1 MLKDLKPLDTT
12 NLKKEAAEYVKDTFG
27 PSLEKST
34 QEALIVAG
42 KTQMVMN
49 EEMKNHKFATEVME
63 MIKPYLSDGVQVG
76 MTYFKAKG
84 LSYKGAFNP
93 LYLARYILSVFRWS
107 TKDDLYTIFSKSTFA
122 KKLEKVTN
130 SKKSYPDDLSIISKY
145 MAYVIEPKMYD
156 FMIQEAD
163 EFRRQNPQLDKC
175 GTSIIAA
182 TVYGSMK
189 MEVISLTKKYVETTT
204 ETNADEEAAVD
215 YVLEQLKE
223 ALPKKI
229 EKEAEDQGDY
239 EAGKFMQSEAF
250 KDVKLQ
256 LESRIYSLVMKH
268 SQKTN

>member
-1 MLKDLKPLDTT
+1 
-12 NLKKEAAEYVKDTFG
+12 
-27 PSLEKST
+27 
-34 QEALIVAG
+34 
-42 KTQMVMN
+42 
-49 EEMKNHKFATEVME
+49 
-63 MIKPYLSDGVQVG
+63 
-76 MTYFKAKG
+76 
-84 LSYKGAFNP
+84 
-93 LYLARYILSVFRWS
+93 
-107 TKDDLYTIFSKSTFA
+107 
-122 KKLEKVTN
+122 
-130 SKKSYPDDLSIISKY
+130 
-145 MAYVIEPKMYD
+145 MYD

-189 MEVISLTKKYVETTT
+189 MEVISLTKQYVETTT